1 MRMTNR
7 NPGRAFRT
15 VLLAA
20 VAGLGLTL
28 GSTATHAAALQVS
41 PVTVEF
47 KSTEQAQAIYLVNNG
62 KDPLEAQVRV
72 RRWTQEQG
80 KDKLDEADDVVASP
94 AIIRVAP
101 GERQVVRVVRKKAT
115 APAQELSYRLL
126 VDELP
131 HKAKTDH
138 SGLTVL
144 LRYSIPVFIA
154 PAGSASQP
162 AEEGARAETNLSVV
176 HAQLVA
182 ATAGKSNL
190 LMRNDGI
197 VHIRVSH
204 LGLTSANGKDSILED
219 GLVGY
224 VLPGQQMSWPVD
236 VPYPLPAGD
245 TLKARFNDDRETH
258 PVPLDLAGR

>member
-1 MRMTNR
+1 M
-7 NPGRAFRT
+7 
-15 VLLAA
+15 V
-20 VAGLGLTL
+20 GLGLAL
-28 GSTATHAAALQVS
+28 GSTVTQAAALQVS
-41 PVTVEF
+41 PVMVDF
-47 KSTEQAQAIYLVNNG
+47 KPTEQAQAIYLVNNG
-62 KDPLEAQVRV
+62 KEPLEAQVRV
-72 RRWTQEQG
+72 RRWTQVQG
-80 KDKLDEADDVVASP
+80 QDKLDEVDDVVASP

-101 GERQVVRVVRKKAT
+101 GERQVVRVVRKKPT

-131 HKAKTDH
+131 QKTKAEH
-138 SGLTVL
+138 SGLNVL

-154 PAGSASQP
+154 PAGSATQP
-162 AEEGARAETNLSVV
+162 SSEDAQTETNLSVV

-182 ATAGKSNL
+182 AAAGKSNL
-190 LMRNDGI
+190 LMRNDGT

-204 LGLTSANGKDSILED
+204 LGLTSASGKDRILED

-236 VPYPLPAGD
+236 VAYPLPAGE